1 MASRK
6 MHLNKHLVITIFLK
20 SCLLVDRYK
29 SQKCIQTLK
38 ICIRSRN
45 APNRYAQKFTYY
57 SFQNFSKSMLTKN
70 LLFQNN
76 SHIKLYLLFLNH
88 AGILG
93 VSLIRSQV
101 TGFINS
107 VKTRFLS
114 ARQSASLITRTDLPP
129 KLRTTYIASILSQGT
144 SYFSSIE
151 PLLFQC
157 RFFCCTMV
165 FILSTSFL
173 LQVSTFWNVT

>member
-1 MASRK
+1 MR
-6 MHLNKHLVITIFLK
+6 L
-20 SCLLVDRYK
+20 
-29 SQKCIQTLK
+29 
-38 ICIRSRN
+38 IC
-45 APNRYAQKFTYY
+45 RYAQNFIYY
-57 SFQNFSKSMLTKN
+57 SSQNFSNSMLTKN

-76 SHIKLYLLFLNH
+76 SRIKLYLLFLNH

-101 TGFINS
+101 TGFVNS
-107 VKTRFLS
+107 EKTRFLS
-114 ARQSASLITRTDLPP
+114 ASQSASLITRTDLPP
-129 KLRTTYIASILSQGT
+129 KLRTRYIASILSQGT

-165 FILSTSFL
+165 FIRTINFLSSAGVNFL
-173 LQVSTFWNVT
+173 ECHVI